1 MGRFMGLDPSIT
13 TLLVGRIKLLLHRL
27 RLLLRRRQLA
37 ANRRFVC
44 FPSNCSESLIGPL
57 IENVIEWSIQDSMR
71 SSSDQLLCS
80 RLHLFCWLLIG
91 QSMNGSPH
99 RSVYSNAGI
108 KSMANGLSWTSDS
121 PIRPWVNESITRS
134 SRRSANSITVEFL
147 RRVFEP
153 GCIEWRID
161 WRSLADLPLI
171 SFNGQKEAKRGKQR
185 QTEAN
190 RGKQRRRERRK
201 EGKRTVNGDATAT
214 LRRRNGQFVS
224 NSIESEYIGSNNGLR
239 RLCRI
244 ERDRAASQIGWNRID
259 KDGTRENSLRFHR
272 INKWGLTNE
281 DYQMNNFQMMDGTM
295 ALDIIHSCSPPN
307 YWFDS

>member
-108 KSMANGLSWTSDS
+108 KSRANGLSWTSDS

-190 RGKQRRRERRK
+190 RGVGSGGRK
-201 EGKRTVNGDATAT
+201 ESGPSTAT
-214 LRRRNGQFVS
+214 LRRRYGDATASLFQIPSSQSILGQTMDWGGF
-224 NSIESEYIGSNNGLR
+224 
-239 RLCRI
+239 
-244 ERDRAASQIGWNRID
+244 AALNEPR
-259 KDGTRENSLRFHR
+259 HR
-272 INKWGLTNE
+272 
-281 DYQMNNFQMMDGTM
+281 
-295 ALDIIHSCSPPN
+295 
-307 YWFDS
+307 